1 MSIVEVKVPD
11 IGDFK
16 EVEVIELM
24 IKVGDTI
31 KVDQSL
37 ITVES
42 DKASIEIPSSHAGV
56 VKEIKI
62 KVGDKVAE
70 GGLLLLLEAEGGAAA
85 PAAAPA
91 AAAPAAAA
99 PAPAPAAAAPAAAPA
114 AAAASGPVEVKVP
127 DIGDFKEVEVIELMV
142 KVGDTIKVDQSL
154 ITVESDKASMEIP
167 SSHAGVVT
175 AINAKVGDKVHEGS
189 PLLVVTATGGAAGP
203 VAAAAPAAAASAA
216 PAAVASAPV
225 AAAAAAPAAAAPV
238 SAGSVVT
245 GKLAHASP
253 SIRKFARE
261 LGVDLGKVPGTG
273 PKGRITQ
280 VDVQNF
286 VKGVMSGA
294 TAAPTVAPAGASGG
308 GMSVLPWPVIDFSKF
323 GPTEVQ
329 PLSRIKKSA
338 VLTCTATGS

>member
-42 DKASIEIPSSHAGV
+42 DKASMEIPSSHAGV

-85 PAAAPA
+85 PA
-91 AAAPAAAA
+91 
-99 PAPAPAAAAPAAAPA
+99 PAPVAAAPAAAPA

-154 ITVESDKASMEIP
+154 ITVESDKASMGIP

-175 AINAKVGDKVHEGS
+175 AINVKVGDKVHEGS
-189 PLLVVTATGGAAGP
+189 PLLVVTATGGAAAP

-294 TAAPTVAPAGASGG
+294 TAAPTAA
-308 GMSVLPWPVIDFSKF
+308 
-323 GPTEVQ
+323 
-329 PLSRIKKSA
+329 
-338 VLTCTATGS
+338 